1 MSEENAKNEQ
11 QPMSE
16 ENAEKEQQRMSE
28 ENAKKEPQPMSEENA
43 EKEQQPMSEE
53 NAKKEQQPMS
63 EENSKTEQQRI
74 EELLRSKG
82 MKRGLYPG
90 ISVANK
96 GQKVSIKFLIPPGC
110 EVSQLIGNLVSS
122 LGLKVEEGSRG
133 SDMLLRASESAVTW
147 QLTLTR
153 PGKQVQVEK
162 DLGQSKDINA
172 HDGDLC
178 ILISGSL
185 NSEKPEIEF
194 IKQGRLSSKEL
205 EAFVSVL
212 GLAGGNLGQNCSFG
226 RKPQEGAVRVQS
238 ADKSIARLES
248 MGVKIYGLDVS
259 SSDINTSW
267 GNLVGYDQQKR
278 EIEDTVLLALRR
290 PEVYDEITHGTRRKF
305 ESNRPRAVLFEGPP
319 GTGKTSCAR
328 VIANQAG
335 VPLLY
340 VPLESVITTWIGE
353 SERNLG
359 RVFSHANMLPN
370 GAIIFLDEIDSF
382 ATVRDSLRLSETR
395 RGILSVLLRQ
405 IDGFEQDKKLIV
417 VGATNRKQDLD
428 PALLSRFDTMITFG
442 LPDQQSRQAIVAQ
455 YAKQLTEP
463 ELEEVA
469 RVTEGMS
476 GRDIRDF
483 CQQAER
489 SWASKVIRKEES
501 KNEEHDGSLLPPL
514 QEYIEIAISR
524 QKALHSAAYQK
535 KI

>member
-1 MSEENAKNEQ
+1 MATIKNLYPWRLHSSHLPCRHYRKPIKCHSKSKSNASDVRPQRSDDSEISDILPAWAGWLG
-11 QPMSE
+11 SIAVGIALAS
-16 ENAEKEQQRMSE
+16 AEKADDKSPLPS
-28 ENAKKEPQPMSEENA
+28 KSSPSY
-43 EKEQQPMSEE
+43 EE
-53 NAKKEQQPMS
+53 NAKKEQRMS
-63 EENSKTEQQRI
+63 DENAKKEQQRI

-82 MKRGLYPG
+82 MKRGLYPR
-90 ISVANK
+90 ISVASK

-122 LGLKVEEGSRG
+122 LGLKVEGGSGG

-153 PGKQVQVEK
+153 PGKQVQGQK

-185 NSEKPEIEF
+185 NSEKLEIEF
-194 IKQGRLSSKEL
+194 IKQGSLSSKEL

-238 ADKSIARLES
+238 ADKLIARLES

-305 ESNRPRAVLFEGPP
+305 ESNRPRAVLFDGPP
-319 GTGKTSCAR
+319 G
-328 VIANQAG
+328 
-335 VPLLY
+335 
-340 VPLESVITTWIGE
+340 
-353 SERNLG
+353 
-359 RVFSHANMLPN
+359 
-370 GAIIFLDEIDSF
+370 FLF
-382 ATVRDSLRLSETR
+382 
-395 RGILSVLLRQ
+395 
-405 IDGFEQDKKLIV
+405 
-417 VGATNRKQDLD
+417 N
-428 PALLSRFDTMITFG
+428 RFDTMITFG
-442 LPDQQSRQAIVAQ
+442 LPDQQSRQAIIAQ

-463 ELEEVA
+463 ELKEVA

-489 SWASKVIRKEES
+489 SWASKVIREEES
-501 KNEEHDGSLLPPL
+501 KNEEHEGSLLPPL
-514 QEYIEIAISR
+514 QEYIEKAISR